1 MKRPVLTLTLVIAV
15 MLSACGGN
23 GGQDTTTS
31 GAADTTAPSGSPTTA
46 GDQTDTTTGGEGS
59 ASGDLSIVFSWTGSE
74 QEAFEAVLAGFESA
88 NPDVNLERVQ
98 IPFGELNAQLTQQ
111 FATGSPPDVTVT
123 LPGLIRLFAA
133 QDFLMPLDELWDG
146 WLADGSYTDS
156 LADIASVD
164 GTPYGVWFKGNVNA
178 LIWYTPERLEG
189 LGIEPPTTWDEFT
202 AAMDTIAQSGT
213 DPFAV
218 GGADLWPL
226 TQWWDPILARVAG
239 QDVFNGLVD
248 GSVAWDD
255 PAVVEAFDVFGGLIA
270 DYFPDDALDRGF
282 VEATCA
288 RVSGSAE
295 LQNQGAFV
303 NLVARGE
310 CDADLV
316 PGEDYAFFLMPKT
329 DEGADEIQFISG
341 DLFSVARD
349 TDNPD
354 AAMALAAYLGSA
366 EAQQIWAE
374 LGGFVAPNANVPTDV
389 YPDVNDQAAADL
401 WPSDPSVGA
410 VYDLDD
416 FIGGE
421 IQTTLREA
429 LQQFVRDQD
438 VEAIVATMVEV
449 DERVRGG

>member
-1 MKRPVLTLTLVIAV
+1 MMKRPVWRTGPLALILA
-15 MLSACGGN
+15 MLLAACGG
-23 GGQDTTTS
+23 GAGDDTTTS
-31 GAADTTAPSGSPTTA
+31 EDGGAAPTTGDGTGTAP
-46 GDQTDTTTGGEGS
+46 GEPEGV
-59 ASGDLSIVFSWTGSE
+59 SGDLSVVFTWTGSE
-74 QEAFEAVLAGFESA
+74 QEAFEAVLDGFETD
-88 NPDVNLERVQ
+88 NPDVSLERIQ

-111 FATGSPPDVTVT
+111 FAAGSPPDVTVT

-133 QDFLMPLDELWDG
+133 QDFLMPLDDLWDG
-146 WLADGSYTDS
+146 WLEDGSYTDS
-156 LADIASVD
+156 LASIASVD

-178 LIWYTPERLEG
+178 LVWYTPERLEA
-189 LGIEPPTTWDEFT
+189 LGIDPPATWDDFT
-202 AAMDTIAQSGT
+202 AGLDTIAASGT
-213 DPFAV
+213 QPFAV

-248 GSVAWDD
+248 GSVSWDD
-255 PAVVEAFDVFGGLIA
+255 PAVVESFELFGDFIA
-270 DYFPDDALDRGF
+270 NYFPDDALDRGF

-288 RVSGSAE
+288 RVSGAAE

-310 CDADLV
+310 CDSDLI
-316 PGEDYAFFLMPKT
+316 PGEDYTFFLMPKV
-329 DEGADEIQFISG
+329 DESADEVQFISG

-349 TDNPD
+349 TDNPE
-354 AAMALAAYLGSA
+354 AALALAAYLGSA
-366 EAQQIWAE
+366 EAQQTWAE

-389 YPDVNDQAAADL
+389 YPDVNDQAAAEL

-438 VEAIVATMVEV
+438 VDAIVATMVEV

>member
-1 MKRPVLTLTLVIAV
+1 MKRRFWRDSALILVLAMVLA
-15 MLSACGGN
+15 ACGGTT
-23 GGQDTTTS
+23 GDDTTTTD
-31 GAADTTAPSGSPTTA
+31 G
-46 GDQTDTTTGGEGS
+46 GDDGGGTTTTPGDGEPGG
-59 ASGDLSIVFSWTGSE
+59 ASGDLSVVFTWTGSE
-74 QEAFEAVLAGFESA
+74 QEAFEAVLDGFESA
-88 NPDVNLERVQ
+88 NPDVTLERVQ

-111 FATGSPPDVTVT
+111 FAAGSPPDVTVT

-133 QDFLMPLDELWDG
+133 QDFLMPLDELWDE

-156 LADIASVD
+156 LATIASVD
-164 GTPYGVWFKGNVNA
+164 GTPYGVWFKGNVNG
-178 LIWYTPERLEG
+178 LIWYTPDRLSD
-189 LGIEPPTTWDEFT
+189 LAVDIPTTWDEFT
-202 AAMDTIAQSGT
+202 GALDTIQASGT
-213 DPFAV
+213 EPFAV
-218 GGADLWPL
+218 GGADLWVL

-239 QDVFNGLVD
+239 QDTFNGLVD
-248 GSVAWDD
+248 GTVGWDD
-255 PAVVEAFDVFGGLIA
+255 PAVVEAFEVFGEFIA
-270 DYFPDDALDRGF
+270 SYFPGDALDRGF
-282 VEATCA
+282 VESTCA

-316 PGEDYAFFLMPKT
+316 PGDDYAFFLMPKT
-329 DEGADEIQFISG
+329 DESAAEVQFISG

-349 TDNPD
+349 TDNQD
-354 AAMALAAYLGSA
+354 AAMALARYLGSA

-374 LGGFVAPNANVPTDV
+374 RGGFVAPNANVATDV
-389 YPDVNDQAAADL
+389 YPDVNDQAAAEL

-438 VEAIVATMVEV
+438 VDAIVATMVEV